1 LRAAL
6 PAAID
11 RPTRYEA
18 ALDTEAMARPLLP
31 TVVVLILG
39 AMFLVLAF
47 RYRSPLLGS
56 DVSANDVSPDALLQI
71 GL

>member
-1 LRAAL
+1 
-6 PAAID
+6 
-11 RPTRYEA
+11 
-18 ALDTEAMARPLLP
+18 MVRPLLP

-47 RYRSPLLGS
+47 RYGSPLLGS